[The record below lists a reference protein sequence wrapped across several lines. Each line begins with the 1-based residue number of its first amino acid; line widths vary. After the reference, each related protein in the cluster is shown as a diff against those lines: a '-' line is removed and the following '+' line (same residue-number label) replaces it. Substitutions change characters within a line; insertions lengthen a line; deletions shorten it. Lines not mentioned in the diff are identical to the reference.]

1 MRKSNNKLLSNAMAV
16 ILTAVIFLVSWK
28 MILPSYADNK
38 SKANVLKSEVDEAQN
53 KIASIESAKVDLS
66 GITDTINQLLVAIPE
81 DKDEPN
87 LISELEAIGTKNSIG
102 IPSIEI
108 SSGASAS
115 ATDTS
120 TSLSAGTPVTV
131 SFSVIGSADKISAL
145 TESLEK
151 SIKFMNIKT
160 ITMTSQEGG
169 DISASYSIETYVR
182 GSANNSGEAQ

>member
-1 MRKSNNKLLSNAMAV
+1 MAV